1 MGAFFRT
8 GLVAGEHCMIAVDTA
23 DPDDI
28 LAAIGSPAELA
39 GWEKAGRLTVRTAPD
54 PGQPRCPLSFDQMMD
69 VWGELIDRARLTR
82 VRLGG
87 EASWWLHQTSQ
98 ERLLRYE
105 SEMNRTIPAELA
117 VLCLYDLNR
126 FSAGVLVDVVQT
138 HPRAL
143 INEMI
148 IENPYYT
155 EPGAY
160 LARRESRRL
169 PGIPTPEQATA
180 FLNGTS

>member
-1 MGAFFRT
+1 
-8 GLVAGEHCMIAVDTA
+8 
-23 DPDDI
+23 
-28 LAAIGSPAELA
+28 
-39 GWEKAGRLTVRTAPD
+39 
-54 PGQPRCPLSFDQMMD
+54 
-69 VWGELIDRARLTR
+69 
-82 VRLGG
+82 
-87 EASWWLHQTSQ
+87 
-98 ERLLRYE
+98 LRYE

-138 HPRAL
+138 RPRAL

-160 LARRESRRL
+160 LARRKSRGL
-169 PGIPTPEQATA
+169 PGIPTSEQATA
-180 FLNGTS
+180 FLDGTP